1 MWINSFKYTRLRT
14 SFEGYI
20 GRFQL
25 VAVMVKAIMDITEQ
39 VFLWYDGVSFGYVI
53 RSGIVGF

>member
-14 SFEGYI
+14 SFEGHI
-20 GRFQL
+20 GCFQL

-39 VFLWYDGVSFGYVI
+39 VFLWYGGVSFGYVI
-53 RSGIVGF
+53 RSGIVGS